1 MAMETPNVRQVAQS
15 MEVRRRR
22 RTHHRRTH
30 TAPIVTTAALTPLD
44 TTYRSAPATPP
55 QAKYASPRSLNGKG
69 APPTARGGNGVAE
82 LLAEPVLDRERLLN
96 DTVNTGV
103 MAALI
108 GGFALSTMQMGMVV
122 PGEAAEQ
129 LTVVIYM
136 LSVVSVRHG
145 RDSALA
151 HTARMHA
158 RQS

>member
-1 MAMETPNVRQVAQS
+1 M
-15 MEVRRRR
+15 
-22 RTHHRRTH
+22 
-30 TAPIVTTAALTPLD
+30 
-44 TTYRSAPATPP
+44 
-55 QAKYASPRSLNGKG
+55 
-69 APPTARGGNGVAE
+69 AE

-151 HTARMHA
+151 HTAHA
-158 RQS
+158 RTAIVRASAPLPAGAHVHVLEPLQCLPLPPDQRTRRR